1 MQQMMRLGMD
11 MLSVQVLGGQLGNDS
26 QLGIY
31 VALRRSRP
39 DVESYMTM
47 SEIVQRM
54 YKVR

>member
-1 MQQMMRLGMD
+1 MMRLGMD